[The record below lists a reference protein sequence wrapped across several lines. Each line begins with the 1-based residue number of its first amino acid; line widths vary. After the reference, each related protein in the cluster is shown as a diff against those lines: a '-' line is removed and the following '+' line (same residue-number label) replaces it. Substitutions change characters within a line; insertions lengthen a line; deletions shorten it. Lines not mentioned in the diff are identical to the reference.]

1 MASASLAW
9 VRNKKT
15 KNTRE
20 QIKNLKKEK
29 LPLKIPILW
38 SLLLWLHQDILTV
51 ATAGHSVEPKKIFR
65 DKKAS
70 HCSNQ
75 QMYAADASTEQGF
88 GPFSNTN
95 NKNCRKT
102 VDNTWKV

>member
-29 LPLKIPILW
+29 LPLKIPIL
-38 SLLLWLHQDILTV
+38 
-51 ATAGHSVEPKKIFR
+51 
-65 DKKAS
+65 
-70 HCSNQ
+70 
-75 QMYAADASTEQGF
+75 
-88 GPFSNTN
+88 
-95 NKNCRKT
+95 
-102 VDNTWKV
+102 